1 MKEGTV
7 SVEAVVAVAEVEAV
21 QVAGKE
27 AVKEGTVAVE
37 VAMAEEEEEV
47 VVVEAARGW

>member
-7 SVEAVVAVAEVEAV
+7 SVEAGVAVAEVEAV
-21 QVAGKE
+21 QVAVKE

-37 VAMAEEEEEV
+37 VAMAEEEEV

>member
-1 MKEGTV
+1 M
-7 SVEAVVAVAEVEAV
+7 EAVVAVAEV
-21 QVAGKE
+21 QVAVKE

-37 VAMAEEEEEV
+37 VAMAEEAEEVV